1 MQGMSVKGTRAYV
14 RSCVEGSLKRLG
26 VDCIDLY
33 YQHRV
38 DREVPIEETWAELKA
53 CCWHAALP
61 AVLSSAARNVH
72 WIMMLPRCSQLCVS
86 GVWEVVQRWC

>member
-1 MQGMSVKGTRAYV
+1 MSLRTFERPGVDHAQLHIREDAMQGMSVKGTRAYV

-53 CCWHAALP
+53 CC
-61 AVLSSAARNVH
+61 
-72 WIMMLPRCSQLCVS
+72 
-86 GVWEVVQRWC
+86 